1 MKKYFVISFIFICIS
16 VFSQDH
22 KQDSLNSL
30 LEQAKQNNSW
40 KTTIALL
47 YNKGKLYHSA
57 KNYDDAGK
65 QFLTV
70 DSIAKQHNYID
81 ENTVMALL
89 HRANISRSTFTYDG
103 TETANILGEAALSD
117 ARKLNNEALIYAIYS
132 DLAYIK
138 NLKDDH
144 AEAKTMMD
152 LAFHYYLKKED
163 HKKISWLYRVYGSHY
178 NDVDSLKKSEA
189 VRKEHLMYFRKH
201 IDSLELAKALDGLGD
216 FYRLKL
222 NQCQKAMPYLQ
233 EAKVIYENIQITNIR
248 SYLYVIENLAI
259 CHAERNEYQLAY
271 AYYKQ
276 AYNLRKD
283 IVREAN
289 DVTTRQLEAKHQAKE
304 KTYEISLLKA
314 QNDLA
319 ERQKSSQRNILLI
332 GILLTSIMGL
342 FFFVLYKNRQKKAKR
357 LQELDTFKSKFFANI
372 SHEFRTP
379 LTLIS
384 GPIDKRLGNPELN
397 EYDRNDFLMIQ
408 RNSNRLLN
416 LVNQL
421 LDLSKLESG
430 HLNLKV
436 IQGDLALLLKSMTSS
451 FKHVAQQKNINY
463 NIDIVNTGKVWF
475 DKDVIEKIIFNLL
488 SNAFKYSTEGG
499 KVTCSSKLIEKYI
512 ELCVKN
518 DSKQFTKEQLDN
530 LFNRFYQ
537 IDENE
542 DGMGIG
548 LALVKELVTLSHG
561 TITVKNRRKNCITF
575 IIRLPITK
583 DQFQVNEIIEKSES
597 ILINK
602 TEAVDTSDE
611 VYEIES
617 IINEN
622 TPVLLIVDDHEDIR
636 NFIKS
641 SFNNSYQVLEAENGE
656 LGFKKAIEFIPDII
670 ISDVV
675 MRKLNGFQLTE
686 KLKQDERTSHIPIVL
701 LTAKVEDADRF
712 LGLETGADD
721 YIIKPFKIKEL
732 ETRVKNLIHSRLK
745 LRERYSQEIILRPK
759 DIAITNFDEQFLE
772 KIQGVL
778 DLKLTESLFNIEEF
792 SKSVGLSRMQLHR
805 KLKALT
811 GLSATEF
818 IRSQRLKLATDLLKK
833 SGANVSEIGYTV
845 GFNDPSYFA
854 KCFKEA
860 YGCSPSD
867 YASHLNAS

>member
-1 MKKYFVISFIFICIS
+1 M
-16 VFSQDH
+16 
-22 KQDSLNSL
+22 
-30 LEQAKQNNSW
+30 
-40 KTTIALL
+40 
-47 YNKGKLYHSA
+47 
-57 KNYDDAGK
+57 
-65 QFLTV
+65 
-70 DSIAKQHNYID
+70 
-81 ENTVMALL
+81 
-89 HRANISRSTFTYDG
+89 
-103 TETANILGEAALSD
+103 
-117 ARKLNNEALIYAIYS
+117 
-132 DLAYIK
+132 
-138 NLKDDH
+138 
-144 AEAKTMMD
+144 
-152 LAFHYYLKKED
+152 
-163 HKKISWLYRVYGSHY
+163 
-178 NDVDSLKKSEA
+178 
-189 VRKEHLMYFRKH
+189 
-201 IDSLELAKALDGLGD
+201 
-216 FYRLKL
+216 
-222 NQCQKAMPYLQ
+222 
-233 EAKVIYENIQITNIR
+233 
-248 SYLYVIENLAI
+248 
-259 CHAERNEYQLAY
+259 
-271 AYYKQ
+271 
-276 AYNLRKD
+276 
-283 IVREAN
+283 
-289 DVTTRQLEAKHQAKE
+289 
-304 KTYEISLLKA
+304 
-314 QNDLA
+314 
-319 ERQKSSQRNILLI
+319 
-332 GILLTSIMGL
+332 
-342 FFFVLYKNRQKKAKR
+342 
-357 LQELDTFKSKFFANI
+357 
-372 SHEFRTP
+372 
-379 LTLIS
+379 
-384 GPIDKRLGNPELN
+384 
-397 EYDRNDFLMIQ
+397 
-408 RNSNRLLN
+408 
-416 LVNQL
+416 
-421 LDLSKLESG
+421 
-430 HLNLKV
+430 
-436 IQGDLALLLKSMTSS
+436 
-451 FKHVAQQKNINY
+451 
-463 NIDIVNTGKVWF
+463 
-475 DKDVIEKIIFNLL
+475 
-488 SNAFKYSTEGG
+488 
-499 KVTCSSKLIEKYI
+499 TCSSKLIEKYI